1 MRNTFESST
10 PNTIVES
17 YLKKFAKDG
26 WIYPVEYS
34 KKTSVSI
41 IDTYSFLGEMENLGY
56 LKGYY
61 KHYCSHCNYS
71 DEKLLFEVFNQ
82 LPATFT
88 CEKCN
93 AVDSSLI
100 SSILI
105 YKIINQH

>member
-1 MRNTFESST
+1 MRNTFTNST

-17 YLKKFAKDG
+17 YLTKFAKDG
-26 WIYPVEYS
+26 WIYPGEYS
-34 KKTSVSI
+34 RKTSVSI
-41 IDTYSFLGEMENLGY
+41 GDTYRFLGEMEEFGY

-61 KHYCSHCNYS
+61 KHFCSHCNYS

-82 LPATFT
+82 LPTTFT

-93 AVDSSLI
+93 TADSSL
-100 SSILI
+100 SNAILI